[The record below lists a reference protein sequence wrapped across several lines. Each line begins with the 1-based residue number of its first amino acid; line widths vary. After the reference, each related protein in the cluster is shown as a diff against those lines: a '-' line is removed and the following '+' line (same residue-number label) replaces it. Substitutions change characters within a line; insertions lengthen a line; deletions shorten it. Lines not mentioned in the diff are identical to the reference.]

1 MKTLKVAYFTRSGAA
16 TVTAVEVDVDAPP
29 GMQVPPGA
37 FEVRWDGRRYVDTNT
52 GEGASEKMDSHHR
65 AGRAGS

>member
-29 GMQVPPGA
+29 GMQIPPGA
-37 FEVRWDGRRYVDTNT
+37 FEVRWDGRRYVDAH
-52 GEGASEKMDSHHR
+52 GEGASEKMDYRHR
-65 AGRAGS
+65 AGRAGT